1 MSMIGSHDNKRLIP
15 GLLSFG
21 PFRDRIKGRY
31 STEYRS
37 YRIVQ
42 VVVTFWMLI
51 FFIYWVIYTDT
62 KGLYLLALIL
72 GLLTDILQG
81 SILGQNALALLISSA
96 FIFNVKKSFYVSN
109 LTTQQ
114 VYVFFASLIYLIPL
128 ILTHVAIQ
136 GFDFSWLVIL
146 SPFTGSIIW
155 PLVRLFLAKLK
166 H

>member
-1 MSMIGSHDNKRLIP
+1 MTKNSSLLLLTKITIIALIVGAISLP
-15 GLLSFG
+15 TIL
-21 PFRDRIKGRY
+21 
-31 STEYRS
+31 E
-37 YRIVQ
+37 IVSP
-42 VVVTFWMLI
+42 FWMLI

-62 KGLYLLALIL
+62 KAIYLFALIL

-114 VYVFFASLIYLIPL
+114 VYVFIASLIYLIAL
-128 ILTHVAIQ
+128 ILTHIAIQ
-136 GFDFSWLVIL
+136 GFNFSWLMIL
-146 SPFTGSIIW
+146 SPFTASIIW
-155 PLVRLFLAKLK
+155 PVVRLFLAKLK

>member
-1 MSMIGSHDNKRLIP
+1 MTKKNS
-15 GLLSFG
+15 LLLLTK
-21 PFRDRIKGRY
+21 I
-31 STEYRS
+31 T
-37 YRIVQ
+37 IIAL
-42 VVVTFWMLI
+42 VVGAISLPSLLEIASPFWMLI
-51 FFIYWVIYTDT
+51 FFIYWIIYTDT
-62 KGLYLLALIL
+62 KALYLFALIL

-81 SILGQNALALLISSA
+81 SILGQNALALVLSSG

-114 VYVFFASLIYLIPL
+114 VYVFFASLIYLIAL

-136 GFDFSWLVIL
+136 GFDFRWLIIL
-146 SPFTGSIIW
+146 SPITGAIIW

>member
-1 MSMIGSHDNKRLIP
+1 MTKNSSLLLLTKITIIALIVGAIALP
-15 GLLSFG
+15 SVL
-21 PFRDRIKGRY
+21 
-31 STEYRS
+31 E
-37 YRIVQ
+37 IVSP
-42 VVVTFWMLI
+42 FWMLI
-51 FFIYWVIYTDT
+51 FFIYWIIYSDT
-62 KGLYLLALIL
+62 KVLYLFALIL

-114 VYVFFASLIYLIPL
+114 VYVFFASLIYLIAL
-128 ILTHVAIQ
+128 ILTHLAIQ
-136 GFDFSWLVIL
+136 GFDLSWLIIL
-146 SPFTGSIIW
+146 SPLTGSMIW

>member
-1 MSMIGSHDNKRLIP
+1 MTKDNSLLLLTKITIIALIIGAISLPSILETISP
-15 GLLSFG
+15 
-21 PFRDRIKGRY
+21 
-31 STEYRS
+31 
-37 YRIVQ
+37 
-42 VVVTFWMLI
+42 FWMLI
-51 FFIYWVIYTDT
+51 FFIYWLIYTNT
-62 KGLYLLALIL
+62 KTLYLFALIL

-114 VYVFFASLIYLIPL
+114 VYVFFASLIYLIAL
-128 ILTHVAIQ
+128 ILTHLAIQ
-136 GFDFSWLVIL
+136 GFDFSWLIIL
-146 SPFTGSIIW
+146 APFTNAIIW

>member
-1 MSMIGSHDNKRLIP
+1 MTKKNSHLLLTKITIIALIIGAISLP
-15 GLLSFG
+15 SGLETVS
-21 PFRDRIKGRY
+21 P
-31 STEYRS
+31 
-37 YRIVQ
+37 
-42 VVVTFWMLI
+42 FWMLI
-51 FFIYWVIYTDT
+51 FFIYWIIYTDT
-62 KGLYLLALIL
+62 KALYLFALII

-96 FIFNVKKSFYVSN
+96 FILNVKKSFYVSH

-114 VYVFFASLIYLIPL
+114 VYVCFASLIYLIAL
-128 ILTHVAIQ
+128 MLTHLAIQ
-136 GFDFSWLVIL
+136 GFNFNWLIIL

>member
-1 MSMIGSHDNKRLIP
+1 MTKNNPLLLLTKITIIALIIGAISLPSILETISP
-15 GLLSFG
+15 
-21 PFRDRIKGRY
+21 
-31 STEYRS
+31 
-37 YRIVQ
+37 
-42 VVVTFWMLI
+42 FWMLI
-51 FFIYWVIYTDT
+51 FFIYWIIYTDSKT
-62 KGLYLLALIL
+62 VYLFALIL

-128 ILTHVAIQ
+128 ILTHLAIQ

>member
-1 MSMIGSHDNKRLIP
+1 MTKNNPLLLLTKITIIALIIGAISLPSILETISP
-15 GLLSFG
+15 
-21 PFRDRIKGRY
+21 
-31 STEYRS
+31 
-37 YRIVQ
+37 
-42 VVVTFWMLI
+42 FWMLI
-51 FFIYWVIYTDT
+51 FFIYWIIYTDT
-62 KGLYLLALIL
+62 KMIYLLAFIL

-128 ILTHVAIQ
+128 ILSHLAIQ

>member
-1 MSMIGSHDNKRLIP
+1 MTKKSSLLLLTKITIIALIVGAIALP
-15 GLLSFG
+15 SVL
-21 PFRDRIKGRY
+21 
-31 STEYRS
+31 E
-37 YRIVQ
+37 IVSP
-42 VVVTFWMLI
+42 FWMLI
-51 FFIYWVIYTDT
+51 FFIYWIIYSDT
-62 KGLYLLALIL
+62 KVLYLFALIL

-114 VYVFFASLIYLIPL
+114 VYIFVASLIYLITL
-128 ILTHVAIQ
+128 ILTYISIQ
-136 GFDFSWLVIL
+136 GFNFNWLIIF
-146 SPFTGSIIW
+146 SPFTGAIVW

>member
-1 MSMIGSHDNKRLIP
+1 MTKNNSLLLLTKITIIALIVGVISLP
-15 GLLSFG
+15 SILETIS
-21 PFRDRIKGRY
+21 P
-31 STEYRS
+31 
-37 YRIVQ
+37 
-42 VVVTFWMLI
+42 FWMLI
-51 FFIYWVIYTDT
+51 FFIYWIIYTDT
-62 KGLYLLALIL
+62 KTVYLFALIL

-114 VYVFFASLIYLIPL
+114 VYVFFASLIYLIAL
-128 ILTHVAIQ
+128 ILTHLAIQ
-136 GFDFSWLVIL
+136 GFDFSWLIIL

>member
-1 MSMIGSHDNKRLIP
+1 MTKNNP
-15 GLLSFG
+15 LLFLTK
-21 PFRDRIKGRY
+21 I
-31 STEYRS
+31 T
-37 YRIVQ
+37 IIAL
-42 VVVTFWMLI
+42 VVGAISLPSILETISPFWMLI
-51 FFIYWVIYTDT
+51 FFIYWIIYTDT
-62 KGLYLLALIL
+62 KMVYLFAFIL

-128 ILTHVAIQ
+128 ILTHLVIQ

>member
-1 MSMIGSHDNKRLIP
+1 MTKNNSLLLLTKITMIALIVGAISLP
-15 GLLSFG
+15 SILEMTS
-21 PFRDRIKGRY
+21 P
-31 STEYRS
+31 
-37 YRIVQ
+37 
-42 VVVTFWMLI
+42 FWMLI
-51 FFIYWVIYTDT
+51 FFIYWIIYTDT
-62 KGLYLLALIL
+62 KALYLFALIL

-81 SILGQNALALLISSA
+81 GILGQNALALLISSA

-114 VYVFFASLIYLIPL
+114 VYVFFASLIYLIAL
-128 ILTHVAIQ
+128 ILTHLVIQ
-136 GFDFSWLVIL
+136 GFDFSWLIIL

>member
-1 MSMIGSHDNKRLIP
+1 MTNNNSLLLLTKLTINALIVGAISLP
-15 GLLSFG
+15 SVL
-21 PFRDRIKGRY
+21 
-31 STEYRS
+31 E
-37 YRIVQ
+37 IVSP
-42 VVVTFWMLI
+42 FWMLI
-51 FFIYWVIYTDT
+51 FFIYWIIYTNT
-62 KGLYLLALIL
+62 KALYLFALIL

-114 VYVFFASLIYLIPL
+114 VYVFIASLIYLIAL
-128 ILTHVAIQ
+128 TLTHIAIQ
-136 GFDFSWLVIL
+136 GFDFSWLILL

-155 PLVRLFLAKLK
+155 PFIRLLLAKLK